1 MHSVIFATPEA
12 WVLSKPGTLN
22 FPQPSVMLHVTP
34 TLGMVAHVC
43 NPSTREANTGLL
55 RV

>member
-1 MHSVIFATPEA
+1 MHSCIVTTPEA

-22 FPQPSVMLHVTP
+22 FPQPSVMSDVTF

-43 NPSTREANTGLL
+43 SPSTREANPGLL